1 MKDTYN
7 FFFFFL
13 DKERYLELITN
24 KLPLLILLNIYGET
38 LKCFRCMLPL
48 SVGSTPLRERE
59 RGNLHRKH
67 VKPSRIYGL
76 QDQ

>member
-59 RGNLHRKH
+59 VTCTGNM
-67 VKPSRIYGL
+67 
-76 QDQ
+76 